1 MSWYKD
7 DAPAAIVTELEKKIG
22 AKPYIKVI
30 IDPDDRAIAVDPKYD
45 VVSLSPIRSTQEL
58 DVEYGTRPTIDE
70 VTIAFNDHDRY
81 FDTANPASVFYQ
93 AECSLDRDHTAAD
106 QALYLIDKLG
116 FALSAGD
123 VIVINDGTNSE
134 ELTVATFTAAS
145 GTTYYHTVTTTT
157 GLVNN
162 FSAGAS
168 VYTRPITNREMQI
181 SLCFVGVTNF
191 ITQFTGRILELPQI
205 EPGKATFRLA
215 PKRKVALDTMLT
227 GADTDTTKKL
237 MRVGVSGTLETSIAT
252 KDGWGDPPYAW
263 EITSGALPAGVTLD
277 ATTGLL
283 SGTPTTAGT
292 YTFTVTISNSDNETY
307 SQEITLVVDDFYNAE
322 MDPGDPAYDLS
333 DYWTFQSGEA
343 YPPYDLTAR
352 EGWARVDIQGDYGID
367 WLLDGS
373 TWSIIDDDSHYMLRA
388 VTQPFCIDCRLDM
401 HTSPANY
408 WVGLMCKKSS
418 SSAMPIFMCLYNDPS
433 NPNKVQGWVNG
444 GTPEDDSYSSKY
456 IDLRIRTTATT
467 AYLYYK
473 AWDATTWTLLKQQAT
488 TGYIKAGVF
497 ASTSIN
503 NPGNRVIAD
512 FDWVRIYQG
521 ALAISTTAVSQGII
535 GDAYS
540 SRVYAT
546 GGTGGYVFSISAG
559 KMPPGLVMTADGNIQ
574 GTPTESGSWTIT
586 VTVTDDFG
594 STDTQDLTIE
604 VSTATELLIL
614 PDYPDHGTVDA
625 ALSLPMNFIGSAT
638 LDRAE
643 ITVYSTCPI
652 GAWTIVFTDATNYTV
667 NGPGVIDQAGNKL
680 ADLTITGKIK
690 IDKDAWSG
698 YTTTGTTLTFVTGI
712 SFAGENPVDA
722 LYSILTGKMGL
733 DEKYL
738 DASSAFAAKT
748 VGTLKENAT
757 AGSAVTIKVNV
768 STLTKLTGATLTIT
782 QGVTTEDVTVSSQS
796 DKGFPPYTEIVVA
809 TLANNYTAG
818 ATVTEKLDAAP
829 SALMSYDREKAFCT
843 QNGITISITF
853 ERAVTIAQ
861 ALELIAA
868 HFDGY
873 TYEDNWG
880 RECVHAFRPR
890 YNMELQASGSDLE
903 ATEALIKMPYP
914 VIGHVQEVN
923 EIVLEYGYDYSNSSY
938 QYKEIFPGTARPEYI
953 SKSAAKNSKTVQ
965 LPGLYD
971 TTLAPHMAAR
981 RWYFYNDGVR
991 TIETNFDLRAVLL
1004 RLGDVLNVDVPYPD
1018 FDSNVELCGVEKSL
1032 LSGINVKVNSYDWAQ
1047 KWRDWFVVGVNK
1059 IGTAYKLY

>member
-30 IDPDDRAIAVDPKYD
+30 IDPDGRAITVDPKYD

-81 FDTANPASVFYQ
+81 FDTSNPASVFYQ
-93 AECSLDRDHTAAD
+93 AECELDRAHSATATT
-106 QALYLIDKLG
+106 LYLIDKLG
-116 FALSAGD
+116 FSLSAGD
-123 VIVINDGTNSE
+123 VIVVNDGTNSE

-145 GTTYYHTVTTTT
+145 GPTYYHTVTTTT
-157 GLVNN
+157 GLVNE
-162 FSAGAS
+162 FAVGAL

-181 SLCFVGVTNF
+181 NLCFVGVTPF

-227 GADTDTTKKL
+227 GADTDATKKL
-237 MRVGVSGTLETSIAT
+237 MRVGVDGTLETSIAT
-252 KDGWGDPPYAW
+252 KDGWGEPPYTW

-277 ATTGLL
+277 GDTGLL
-283 SGTPTTAGT
+283 SGAPTTAGT
-292 YTFTVTISNSDNETY
+292 YTFTVTVSNAGGETY
-307 SQEITLVVDDFYNAE
+307 SQEIILVVDEFYNAE
-322 MDPGDPAYDLS
+322 MNPGDPAYDLA
-333 DYWTFQSGEA
+333 DYWEFQDGYTA
-343 YPPYDLTAR
+343 YDLTAR
-352 EGWARVDIQGDYGID
+352 EGWARCTITDAMNLNL
-367 WLLDGS
+367 LLDGT
-373 TWSIIDDDSHYMLRA
+373 TWSVTDDDSHYMLRD
-388 VTQPFCIDCRLDM
+388 VTKPFCIDCRLDM
-401 HTSPANY
+401 HTTPNAEMFAGIY
-408 WVGLMCKKSS
+408 AKKSS
-418 SSAMPIFMCLYNDPS
+418 ASAMPIMVGLWTISDDPQQ
-433 NPNKVQGWVNG
+433 VIGWVAG
-444 GTPEDDSYSSKY
+444 GDPGLDSYSSKY
-456 IDLRIRTTATT
+456 IDLRLRVTATT
-467 AYLYYK
+467 AYCYYK
-473 AWDATTWTLLKQQAT
+473 AWGSSTWTLVKQQAT
-488 TGYIKAGVF
+488 TGYIKAGVCVF
-497 ASTSIN
+497 
-503 NPGNRVIAD
+503 GNEAAIAD
-512 FDWVRIYQG
+512 FDWVHIYKG
-521 ALAISTTAVSQGII
+521 ALAITTTAVSQGII

-546 GGTGGYVFSISAG
+546 GGTGGYVFSVSAG
-559 KMPPGLVMTADGNIQ
+559 KLPPGIVMTADGNIQ

-594 STDTQDLTIE
+594 STDTQDLTID
-604 VSTATELLIL
+604 VSTATELVIL

-652 GAWTIVFTDATNYTV
+652 GAWTIVFTDATNYLI

-690 IDKDAWSG
+690 IDADAWSG
-698 YTTTGTTLTFVTGI
+698 YTTAGTTLTFVTGI
-712 SFAGENPVDA
+712 SFEEANPVDA
-722 LYSILTGKMGL
+722 LYSILTGKLGL
-733 DEKYL
+733 DEKYM
-738 DASSAFAAKT
+738 DASSAFAAKEI
-748 VGTLKENAT
+748 GTLNANVT
-757 AGSAVTIKVNV
+757 AGSAVTIKVNI

-782 QGVTTEDVTVSSQS
+782 QGVTTEDVTVSSQA
-796 DKGFPPYTEIVVA
+796 DKGFPPYTEIVVD
-809 TLANNYTAG
+809 TLLNNFSAG

-829 SALMSYDREKAFCT
+829 SSLMSYDREKAFCD
-843 QNGITISITF
+843 QNDIKMSITF

-880 RECVHAFRPR
+880 RECVHSFRPR

-938 QYKEIFPGTARPEYI
+938 QYKEIFPGPARPEYI

-971 TTLAPHMAAR
+971 TMLAPHMAAR
-981 RWYFYNDGVR
+981 RWYFYNNGVR

-1018 FDSNVELCGVEKSL
+1018 FDANVELFGTEKNLLNGV
-1032 LSGINVKVNSYDWAQ
+1032 NVKVNAYDWTQ

-1059 IGTAYKLY
+1059 VGTAYKLY